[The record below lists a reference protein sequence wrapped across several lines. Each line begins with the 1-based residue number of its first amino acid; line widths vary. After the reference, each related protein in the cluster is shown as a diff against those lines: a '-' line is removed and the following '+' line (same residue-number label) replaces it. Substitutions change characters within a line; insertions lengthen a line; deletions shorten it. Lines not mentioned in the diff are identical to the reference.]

1 MSINDEIDARLRRI
15 AREQHRSYKDV
26 VNDAIAH
33 GIEAIDVA
41 QPQEEYRVESSAF
54 GLKPGID
61 PARLN
66 QAYDDLESGV

>member
-1 MSINDEIDARLRRI
+1 MSVDDEIDACLRRI

-26 VNDAIAH
+26 VTDALAH
-33 GIEAIDVA
+33 GVEAIDVA

-66 QAYDDLESGV
+66 QVYDELESGV